1 MQYVEGRALVFQN
14 IDYIMMTVTLL
25 RKDYM
30 HLASCLVPIGDQVG
44 MSQTEIAEM
53 LRTKTKRFSEE
64 EIMKKYGKVS

>member
-1 MQYVEGRALVFQN
+1 
-14 IDYIMMTVTLL
+14 MMTVTLL
-25 RKDYM
+25 RKDYK

-53 LRTKTKRFSEE
+53 LRTKTKKFSEE